1 MAIAVGAVETAAR
14 SAERAVVIAIGNVA
28 TTTGTTAEATTA
40 RSATAEVGSL
50 AICRCVPK
58 VWKMGTQE
66 GQL

>member
-14 SAERAVVIAIGNVA
+14 STERAVVIAIGNVA
-28 TTTGTTAEATTA
+28 TTTGTTAEATTT
-40 RSATAEVGSL
+40 RSVTTEAGSL
-50 AICRCVPK
+50 AICRCVPE